1 MFSHPRLQ
9 TKLKESRRREEN
21 EIASL
26 ISIMYYMP
34 LSTVVI
40 HVPHVLDFLRRYQ
53 RLWRELT
60 ELGLTDENGG
70 QRHHSIRVLPPM
82 AAAVAVVEVAAAVV
96 GAMTGWSAL
105 HLTLMD
111 AGHLPSVWLA
121 KGEVAYLKPVRGTL
135 RARTTITDE
144 QRHRILTGYEQ
155 NGRVK
160 TSIDITIKEGDDD
173 AVSMSALYAAMRQ
186 DPE

>member
-1 MFSHPRLQ
+1 MDKLDHVR
-9 TKLKESRRREEN
+9 TKLKEQVP
-21 EIASL
+21 L
-26 ISIMYYMP
+26 ISHMGIDVISWDG
-34 LSTVVI
+34 STVVVEAPLEPNLNT
-40 HVPHVLDFLRRYQ
+40 HGTAF
-53 RLWRELT
+53 
-60 ELGLTDENGG
+60 GG
-70 QRHHSIRVLPPM
+70 SLYCVS
-82 AAAVAVVEVAAAVV
+82 
-96 GAMTGWSAL
+96 AMTGWSAL

-160 TSIDITIKEGDDD
+160 TSIDISIKEGDDD

>member
-1 MFSHPRLQ
+1 MNKLDHVRA
-9 TKLKESRRREEN
+9 KLKEQVP
-21 EIASL
+21 L
-26 ISIMYYMP
+26 ITHMGIDVISWDG
-34 LSTVVI
+34 STVVVEAPLEPNLNT
-40 HVPHVLDFLRRYQ
+40 HGTAF
-53 RLWRELT
+53 
-60 ELGLTDENGG
+60 GG
-70 QRHHSIRVLPPM
+70 SLYC
-82 AAAVAVVEVAAAVV
+82 V
-96 GAMTGWSAL
+96 GAMTGWSAF

>member
-1 MFSHPRLQ
+1 MNKLDHVRA
-9 TKLKESRRREEN
+9 KLKEQVP
-21 EIASL
+21 L
-26 ISIMYYMP
+26 ITHMGIDVISWDG
-34 LSTVVI
+34 STVVVEAPLEPNLNT
-40 HVPHVLDFLRRYQ
+40 HGTAF
-53 RLWRELT
+53 
-60 ELGLTDENGG
+60 GG
-70 QRHHSIRVLPPM
+70 SLYC
-82 AAAVAVVEVAAAVV
+82 V

-160 TSIDITIKEGDDD
+160 TSIDISIKEGDDD
-173 AVSMSALYAAMRQ
+173 AASMSALYAAMRE

>member
-1 MFSHPRLQ
+1 MNKLDHVRA
-9 TKLKESRRREEN
+9 KLKEQVP
-21 EIASL
+21 L
-26 ISIMYYMP
+26 ITHMGIDVISWDG
-34 LSTVVI
+34 STVVVEAPLEPNLNT
-40 HVPHVLDFLRRYQ
+40 HGTAF
-53 RLWRELT
+53 
-60 ELGLTDENGG
+60 GG
-70 QRHHSIRVLPPM
+70 SLYC
-82 AAAVAVVEVAAAVV
+82 V

-144 QRHRILTGYEQ
+144 QRHRILTGYMQ

>member
-1 MFSHPRLQ
+1 MNKLDHVRA
-9 TKLKESRRREEN
+9 KLKEQVP
-21 EIASL
+21 L
-26 ISIMYYMP
+26 ITHMGIDVISWDG
-34 LSTVVI
+34 STVVVEAPLEPNLNT
-40 HVPHVLDFLRRYQ
+40 HGTAF
-53 RLWRELT
+53 
-60 ELGLTDENGG
+60 GG
-70 QRHHSIRVLPPM
+70 SLYC
-82 AAAVAVVEVAAAVV
+82 V

-160 TSIDITIKEGDDD
+160 TSIDISIKEGDDD